1 MLIIVDRDCF
11 ILNIMKTFKLTVLE
25 QISFI
30 ILPNARQVHMILL
43 HMLNPTKIG
52 ATIAKS
58 I

>member
-1 MLIIVDRDCF
+1 
-11 ILNIMKTFKLTVLE
+11 MKTYELTVFE

-30 ILPNARQVHMILL
+30 ILPNARQVHIILL

-52 ATIAKS
+52 SAIAKS

>member
-1 MLIIVDRDCF
+1 
-11 ILNIMKTFKLTVLE
+11 MKTYELTVFE